1 MSRASCTSRSGWKG
15 CASQIFENVEDLDLA
30 YEQTLVASDLKGA
43 GAQGAREPLRGRT
56 RPLPVRGVPHLLPDR
71 PDREERAVPPVAFS
85 HTILQKIKAEDV
97 ARGTYH
103 FELFWFYLYFERNA
117 TAVAEHLHLHR
128 NTVLYRMGRIQERF
142 DLDLSQQEVREK
154 MLIDFKVFFLMEN
167 HLFMKQV
174 FDDHHR

>member
-1 MSRASCTSRSGWKG
+1 MCIR
-15 CASQIFENVEDLDLA
+15 
-30 YEQTLVASDLKGA
+30 
-43 GAQGAREPLRGRT
+43 
-56 RPLPVRGVPHLLPDR
+56 DR
-71 PDREERAVPPVAFS
+71 
-85 HTILQKIKAEDV
+85 
-97 ARGTYH
+97 
-103 FELFWFYLYFERNA
+103 FWFYLYFERNA

>member
-1 MSRASCTSRSGWKG
+1 MPS
-15 CASQIFENVEDLDLA
+15 I
-30 YEQTLVASDLKGA
+30 
-43 GAQGAREPLRGRT
+43 
-56 RPLPVRGVPHLLPDR
+56 RP
-71 PDREERAVPPVAFS
+71 EKNERFLQFAFS

-97 ARGTYH
+97 ARGTNH